1 MCGYLIIPRI
11 RSMTKKGNAATDVL
25 DVEKTS
31 AETPATG
38 TGTAAAATGTGA
50 VVTEERD
57 EWGRLKNL
65 TLHTLVL
72 VFIPDLLIALIT
84 KFLGDDDVAIRFV
97 CKPAHMNLNLFLK
110 YRESRFLRRVALM
123 MNVMRMRWR
132 RRDPM

>member
-1 MCGYLIIPRI
+1 M
-11 RSMTKKGNAATDVL
+11 
-25 DVEKTS
+25 TS
-31 AETPATG
+31 ATATG
-38 TGTAAAATGTGA
+38 VGA

-97 CKPAHMNLNLFLK
+97 CKPARMNLTAHWPSSGTSCSD
-110 YRESRFLRRVALM
+110 RHHS
-123 MNVMRMRWR
+123 
-132 RRDPM
+132 